1 MGILTSLKT
10 CILGGRGVIQ
20 KTLCI
25 NFRKIDYNIMQ
36 RSTKEFFEVK
46 DDFLD
51 DNEQLI
57 KCIRFMKR
65 HGE

>member
-1 MGILTSLKT
+1 
-10 CILGGRGVIQ
+10 
-20 KTLCI
+20 
-25 NFRKIDYNIMQ
+25 MQ